1 MTPLI
6 AIPTGLRKRRPGFT
20 LIELLTVIAI
30 IGILAAIIIPV
41 VSKVRTSAKRAQG
54 ISNLRQIMV
63 ASLTYTQEN
72 RGRWFAK
79 PNDDDGT
86 MYTEVLGRYIIS
98 SKNKDVARSEL
109 FFDPLLPNT
118 GHLHF
123 AAIGIYFK
131 DLISWQTAL
140 TPYNNFNNI
149 KSPAKTV
156 LFADNWV
163 DKNVTEGYPGAQP
176 YIMDLGPY
184 QIWGYPGFTST
195 TDGNK
200 IPAPAYGKA
209 GAQIDL
215 QRDPGQAKLGFLD
228 GHVAIVKR
236 ENMKFSLF
244 DPRYQ

>member
-6 AIPTGLRKRRPGFT
+6 AIPAAARKRRPGFT

-30 IGILAAIIIPV
+30 IGILAAILIPV
-41 VSKVRTSAKRAQG
+41 VGRVRTSAKRSQG

-63 ASLTYTQEN
+63 ASLTYAQDN
-72 RGRWFAK
+72 RGNWFTRD
-79 PNDDDGT
+79 NENGV
-86 MYTEVLGRYIIS
+86 MYTEVLGRYVAKS
-98 SKNKDVARSEL
+98 SNAPRNEI

-131 DLISWQTAL
+131 DLISWQTSL
-140 TPYNNFNNI
+140 LRYNNFNNI
-149 KSPAKTV
+149 KAPSKTV

-163 DKNVTEGYPGAQP
+163 DKNITEGYPGAQP
-176 YIMDLGPY
+176 YIMDLGYY
-184 QIWGYPGFTST
+184 QIWGYPSGIST
-195 TDGNK
+195 VDGNR
-200 IPAPAYGKA
+200 IPPATYGTG

-215 QRDPGQAKLGFLD
+215 QRDPGQAKLGFFD